1 VFIFLQ
7 LSCKEK
13 EPIVNFEKEVF
24 KQVFLNVVDSTYQ
37 DGRIYFKFPD
47 GTDIE
52 TRKALLVKD
61 TSKLVFAIDEE
72 YGIDLKN
79 YNNHKFVF
87 KNISEFPQKNKYDMW
102 ETKYKFGFAGAFY
115 FYPIQFNSKE
125 SGIIKVSYGCGT
137 RCGADYEV
145 SIKKINNKWIVDKVI
160 QTGSI

>member
-1 VFIFLQ
+1 M
-7 LSCKEK
+7 
-13 EPIVNFEKEVF
+13 NYEKEVF

-47 GTDIE
+47 GTDLE

-61 TSKLVFAIDEE
+61 TSKLVFAIHEE
-72 YGIDLKN
+72 YGIDLKS

-87 KNISEFPQKNKYDMW
+87 KNFSEFPQKNKYEMW
-102 ETKYKFGFAGAFY
+102 ETKYKFGFAGALY

-137 RCGADYEV
+137 KCGADYEV
-145 SIKKINNKWIVDKVI
+145 SIKRINNKWIVDKVI